1 MLEITIYRS
10 EFFKQIFKTDV
21 NGKQAIRSLYYQ
33 NILRYFLRDPSK
45 YLKVQMVAKSLIT
58 VVPIRH
64 RKTKNR
70 NESPSEIIENRGK
83 TLRKYFQELTSWNLL
98 ESRETDK
105 EKGSGKTFEYK
116 LTDFGRLIALVIDID
131 YDMSKNKYDI
141 LYQYLLS
148 YFTHESYS
156 LDEFCIRY
164 FEKCKAANLFEPFA
178 RNIKKDLIYYNE
190 VIHNE
195 HDFFTYMI
203 LLRTGDIQ
211 IDEALWKMWK
221 ESLSE
226 LDPNHRKHLYHN
238 LKLKVENIIEENAE
252 NYSEYERIRY
262 AIRDK
267 VGHIPIESYCA
278 KCNDYT
284 KCSYHPVPLQ
294 SYLASLF
301 YDPEI
306 LTEFLSISK
315 KCLVCNESRFNYTA
329 I

>member
-1 MLEITIYRS
+1 
-10 EFFKQIFKTDV
+10 
-21 NGKQAIRSLYYQ
+21 
-33 NILRYFLRDPSK
+33 
-45 YLKVQMVAKSLIT
+45 MVANSLIT
-58 VVPIRH
+58 EVPTRR
-64 RKTKNR
+64 RKTKNT
-70 NESPSEIIENRGK
+70 NESASKIIENREK
-83 TLRKYFQELTSWNLL
+83 TLRKYFEELTSWKLL

-105 EKGSGKTFEYK
+105 EKGTGKTLEYK
-116 LTDFGRLIALVIDID
+116 LTDFGQLIALVINID
-131 YDMSKNKYDI
+131 YDMSKNKYDS

-148 YFTHESYS
+148 YFTHQSYS
-156 LDEFCIRY
+156 LDELCIRY
-164 FEKCKAANLFEPFA
+164 LKKCKAVNLFEPFA
-178 RNIKKDLIYYNE
+178 RNIKKNLIYYNE
-190 VIHNE
+190 VIRNE

-203 LLRTGDIQ
+203 LLRTGNIQ
-211 IDEALWKMWK
+211 TDEALWKMWK

-238 LKLKVENIIEENAE
+238 LKLKVERIIEQKAT

-267 VGHIPIESYCA
+267 VGHIPVESYCA

-284 KCSYHPVPLQ
+284 KCSYRPVPLQ

-306 LTEFLSISK
+306 LTDFLSTSM
-315 KCLVCNESRFNYTA
+315 KCIVCNESRFSCTA